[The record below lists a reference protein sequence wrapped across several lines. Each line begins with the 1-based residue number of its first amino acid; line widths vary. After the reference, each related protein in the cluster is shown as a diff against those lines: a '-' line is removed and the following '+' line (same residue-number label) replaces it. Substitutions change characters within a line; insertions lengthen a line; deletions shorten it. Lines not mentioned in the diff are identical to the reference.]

1 MKQYQ
6 VLIAEDDFRVAGI
19 WKEFTEKDSNF
30 TVVADVRNGE
40 EALKILSKNRI
51 DLIIMDVYMPEMDGY
66 QLLLEL
72 RKKETPIDVIAVTAA
87 KETQMIQRFFRLGV
101 IDYIIKPCVYERYK
115 KALDRFLQINNAFQ
129 GEDFEQQ
136 TLDSLILNESTSQ
149 SITRKLPKG
158 MQQITMDRI
167 ISKFNENPFSQ
178 SAEELTKETGLSIAT
193 IQRYLRYLA
202 KEKIIKKELTYGTQ
216 GRPEHKYSKM

>member
-30 TVVADVRNGE
+30 SVVADVRNGE
-40 EALKILSKNRI
+40 EALKILKENKI

-72 RKKETPIDVIAVTAA
+72 RKKETSIDVIAVTAA

-136 TLDSLILNESTSQ
+136 TLDALILNETVSQ

>member
-19 WKEFTEKDSNF
+19 WKEFTEKDPNYF
-30 TVVADVRNGE
+30 VVADVRNGE
-40 EALKILSKNRI
+40 EALKVLLENKI

-87 KETQMIQRFFRLGV
+87 KETQMIQRFFRRGL
-101 IDYIIKPCVYERYK
+101 IDYIIKPCVYERFK
-115 KALDRFLQINNAFQ
+115 KALDRFSQIDSAFQ

-136 TLDSLILNESTSQ
+136 TLDSLILNESPSQ
-149 SITRKLPKG
+149 SISRKLPKG

-167 ISKFNENPFSQ
+167 IKKFNENPFSQ

-202 KEKIIKKELTYGTQ
+202 NEKIIKKELTYGTQ